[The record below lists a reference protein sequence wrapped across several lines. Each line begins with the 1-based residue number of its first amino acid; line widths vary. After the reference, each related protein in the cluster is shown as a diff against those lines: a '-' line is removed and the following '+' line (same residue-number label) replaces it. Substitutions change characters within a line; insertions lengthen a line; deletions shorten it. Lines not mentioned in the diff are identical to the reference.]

1 MGLKSVRMFTEEL
14 LHDAPIEVELTSA
27 DYPNL
32 QNFDYPILVRVRGIG
47 VSGKGGTAYILV
59 QDRHNPQQAFSDML
73 RLYISPTVLNNKGV
87 IFGLPTSAGRNLKIS
102 LVNLSGKFTADIV
115 YEAIP

>member
-27 DYPNL
+27 DYL
-32 QNFDYPILVRVRGIG
+32 QNFDYSILVRVRGID

-73 RLYISPTVLNNKGV
+73 RLYISPTVLNTKKGIV
-87 IFGLPTSAGRNLKIS
+87 FGLPTSAGRNLKIS